1 MLRFY
6 GKNQLVG
13 IAAASTLNS
22 DVYTTSGANSF
33 HEADRCQ
40 GTLHFLLP
48 VSLLYELRFLQND
61 ATGMAQQ
68 VAWAAG

>member
-13 IAAASTLNS
+13 IAATSTLNS

-40 GTLHFLLP
+40 GIASFRVREAVAVHPFAAFLA
-48 VSLLYELRFLQND
+48 LY
-61 ATGMAQQ
+61 GC
-68 VAWAAG
+68 

>member
-13 IAAASTLNS
+13 IAATSTLNS

-40 GTLHFLLP
+40 GTLSLSSSRES
-48 VSLLYELRFLQND
+48 VVRASLLAE
-61 ATGMAQQ
+61 
-68 VAWAAG
+68 